1 MCVCESVFNGAGSQ
15 GQVVMERSCFLQ
27 LIGPDERS
35 DRGRDTLL
43 HASRNNLA
51 SSRVCLRACVCL
63 CVCVWTEER
72 KKDTKGSEN
81 RRVMWIHLLL
91 TPPSW

>member
-1 MCVCESVFNGAGSQ
+1 MSNGAESQ

-35 DRGRDTLL
+35 DRGRGALL
-43 HASRNNLA
+43 QASRNNLA
-51 SSRVCLRACVCL
+51 SSRVRECV
-63 CVCVWTEER
+63 CVCVWKEDGE
-72 KKDTKGSEN
+72 KNTKGSQN

>member
-1 MCVCESVFNGAGSQ
+1 MSNGAESQ
-15 GQVVMERSCFLQ
+15 GQVVMERSRFLH

-35 DRGRDTLL
+35 DRGLDALL

-51 SSRVCLRACVCL
+51 SSRVRV
-63 CVCVWTEER
+63 CVCVWTEDR
-72 KKDTKGSEN
+72 KKNTKGSEN